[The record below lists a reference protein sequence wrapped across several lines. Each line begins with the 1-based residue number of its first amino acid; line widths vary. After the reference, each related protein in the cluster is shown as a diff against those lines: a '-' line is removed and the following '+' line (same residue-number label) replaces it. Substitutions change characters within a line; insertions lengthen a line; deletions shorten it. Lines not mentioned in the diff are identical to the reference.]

1 MFLVSELSPGRYL
14 VSAVVLLLSS
24 TSLATYTLA
33 ADPVSSATI
42 AAHKKP
48 SVIADRA
55 DKVTVRGRLHM
66 APGGGLM
73 QIQTAPVSRST
84 VTSEFISK
92 QSPTMNAYQA
102 LELVPGANVA
112 SGDPYGIGNNQSITL
127 RGLAGNQIGQLWEG
141 MPVNDIEAYGGY
153 PSYWADSEDIGLVSL
168 VPGSTD
174 IDTPVITSAGGFTS
188 TDFRDPSP
196 TRDNAIDYTYGNY
209 RTQRVYVRLES
220 GLIGQS
226 GIRSFISYSHMSTDN
241 SDGPGR
247 NYRQHVDFEAL
258 KEWGS
263 GNRVS
268 LAGSLSDMTII
279 DDVKPTLGD
288 WNLFGR
294 SNTRDGAYTFGDT
307 NYWRLNRAPWR
318 QFMMSGP
325 LHLVAIDRLSFDVTP
340 YFLYADGNSPGGST
354 LDLTGN
360 TFGTES
366 IPGSLSIP
374 NSQNGVATVLADYV
388 SVQALG
394 GVNASADYKLDRH
407 NDIKF
412 GWWYQYSSDDES
424 IPYSPITANGS
435 PPSIWSVDN
444 IRLPD
449 GRVYY
454 SQADHTKTQINAL
467 YAADTISLLNDAL
480 HVSAGFRAQM
490 VNRDGTNGLP
500 GAQYKLG
507 GNYFEPLP
515 RLTMT
520 YQLSPTSQIFAN
532 VMTSSVMPTDDSLY
546 DSYSGGLLASV
557 GNPNLKPEYAISEE
571 LGYRYYG
578 KLFNASA
585 TFFNYNFTN
594 RQLST
599 IIYRD
604 GVEINSSINAGG
616 QTTRGVDAE
625 LSLHSFHHF
634 TPYVSFEYLHATT
647 DNNLQAGTDY
657 LPTAGKT
664 APSSPKIMSAIGIT
678 YDDGHVFGSFSFKYT
693 GSQYSTFMD
702 DEKMPAYTSAN
713 LALGY
718 RLPSIGFAKHPEIRV
733 NLVNIDDAKY
743 LSGVASTQ
751 MNARTTTGIFGTS
764 VAGSSPT
771 YWTGPSLGAMITLS
785 SNF

>member
-1 MFLVSELSPGRYL
+1 MFSTGEFSTRRCLI
-14 VSAVVLLLSS
+14 SAAMLLFSS
-24 TSLATYTLA
+24 TSLTTQVIA
-33 ADPVSSATI
+33 ADPPHKATPPLKK
-42 AAHKKP
+42 AASTTSK
-48 SVIADRA
+48 IDNMI
-55 DKVTVRGRLHM
+55 VRGVAHV

-73 QIQTAPVSRST
+73 QVQTAAISRST
-84 VTSEFISK
+84 VTSEFIGK

-112 SGDPYGIGNNQSITL
+112 SGDPYGIGNNQSITV
-127 RGLAGNQIGQLWEG
+127 RGLSGNQIGQLWEG

-153 PSYWADSEDIGLVSL
+153 PSYWADAEDIGSVSL

-188 TDFRDPSP
+188 TNFSDPSLKHEGM
-196 TRDNAIDYTYGNY
+196 IDYTYGNY
-209 RTQRVYVRLES
+209 RTQRVYVRLDS
-220 GLIGQS
+220 GLIGNT
-226 GIRSFISYSHMSTDN
+226 GIRTFVSYSHMSSDN

-258 KEWGS
+258 KEWGA

-268 LAGSLSDMTII
+268 LAGSFSDMTVV
-279 DDVKPTLGD
+279 DNVKPTLENWD
-288 WNLFGR
+288 LYGR
-294 SNTRDGAYTFGDT
+294 SNTRDGTYSFGDT

-318 QFMMSGP
+318 QFMMSAP
-325 LHLVAIDRLSFDVTP
+325 SHLVASDRLSFDITP

-354 LDLTGN
+354 LNLQGN
-360 TFGTES
+360 TFGTET

-388 SVQALG
+388 SVQAIG
-394 GVNASADYKLDRH
+394 GINASADYKLDRH

-424 IPYSPITANGS
+424 IPYTAIGADGGT
-435 PPSIWSVDN
+435 PSVWSVDN

-449 GRVYY
+449 GRVFY

-467 YAADTISLLNDAL
+467 YLADNISLFNDAL

-500 GAQYKLG
+500 GPQYKLG
-507 GNYFEPLP
+507 ANYFEPLP

-520 YQLSPTSQIFAN
+520 YQLSPASQIFAN

-546 DSYSGGLLASV
+546 NSYSGGAVAGV

-571 LGYRYYG
+571 IGYRYYG
-578 KLFNASA
+578 QLFNASA
-585 TFFNYNFTN
+585 AFFNYNFTN

-625 LSLHSFHHF
+625 LSLHPYHHF

-647 DNNLQAGTDY
+647 DNNLQSGADY

-664 APSSPKIMSAIGIT
+664 APGSPTIMSAIGIN
-678 YDDGHVFGSFSFKYT
+678 YDDGHLFGSFSFKYT
-693 GSQYSTFMD
+693 GSQYSTFMN

-713 LALGY
+713 IGAGY
-718 RLPSIGFAKHPEIRV
+718 RFSSIGYAKHPEIRFNV
-733 NLVNIDDAKY
+733 VNIDDGKY

-751 MNARTTTGIFGTS
+751 MNAHTTTGVYGTS
-764 VAGSSPT
+764 ISGSSPT
-771 YWTGPSLGAMITLS
+771 YWIGPSIGAMVTLS
-785 SNF
+785 TGF